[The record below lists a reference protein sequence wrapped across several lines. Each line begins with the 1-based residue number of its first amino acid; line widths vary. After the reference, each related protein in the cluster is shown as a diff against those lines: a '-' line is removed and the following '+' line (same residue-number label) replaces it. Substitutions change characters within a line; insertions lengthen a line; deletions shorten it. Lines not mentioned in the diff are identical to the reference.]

1 MRGESMDVG
10 KIAGGTAS
18 PVVTGSSPSLL
29 REAGFSSF
37 DKLQKSEKQEEAKGQ
52 ESMADLVERLRSQV
66 QNIQRDL
73 SFSVDD
79 STGDVVVRVI
89 DGESGKVVRQI
100 PSEEI
105 LRLTERLD
113 EMRSLMFET
122 KA

>member
-1 MRGESMDVG
+1 MDVG
-10 KIAGGTAS
+10 KVPGGTALQIQMTAGS
-18 PVVTGSSPSLL
+18 PPSL
-29 REAGFSSF
+29 RTEAGFSAS
-37 DKLQKSEKQEEAKGQ
+37 DTIQAVRSPAEAEAQ
-52 ESMADLVERLRSQV
+52 ESTADLVEKFRSQM

-89 DGESGKVVRQI
+89 DGESGKIVRQI

-113 EMRSLMFET
+113 EMRSLLFEA

>member
-1 MRGESMDVG
+1 MHIFLCFIWPRGADALHRAAHG
-10 KIAGGTAS
+10 HRRQLA
-18 PVVTGSSPSLL
+18 
-29 REAGFSSF
+29 EA
-37 DKLQKSEKQEEAKGQ
+37 EAQ
-52 ESMADLVERLRSQV
+52 ESTADLVEKFRSKM

-89 DGESGKVVRQI
+89 DGESGKIVRQI

-113 EMRSLMFET
+113 EMRSLLFEA

>member
-1 MRGESMDVG
+1 M
-10 KIAGGTAS
+10 
-18 PVVTGSSPSLL
+18 
-29 REAGFSSF
+29 
-37 DKLQKSEKQEEAKGQ
+37 QH
-52 ESMADLVERLRSQV
+52 
-66 QNIQRDL
+66 IQRDL

-89 DGESGKVVRQI
+89 DGESGKIVRQI

-113 EMRSLMFET
+113 EMHSLLFEA

>member
-1 MRGESMDVG
+1 MDVG
-10 KIAGGTAS
+10 KLTGGAVPQTQLAAGS
-18 PVVTGSSPSLL
+18 PPSLL
-29 REAGFSSF
+29 KEAGFSAS
-37 DKLQKSEKQEEAKGQ
+37 DRLQPSTAPAKTEEQ
-52 ESMADLVERLRSQV
+52 ESTADLVEKLRSQM
-66 QNIQRDL
+66 QRIQRDL

-89 DGESGKVVRQI
+89 DGESGKIVRQI

-113 EMRSLMFET
+113 EMRSLLFEA